1 MSFISIKL
9 IRPTKHLI
17 KQLLQ
22 RAQQRMKSQA
32 DKNRSERSFEVV
44 AWTHGVVETTT
55 SFAVVGG

>member
-1 MSFISIKL
+1 
-9 IRPTKHLI
+9 
-17 KQLLQ
+17 
-22 RAQQRMKSQA
+22 MKSQA